1 MDAFESQHLNG
12 NSLRTERLR
21 NPKCT
26 IEELFTQPL
35 HLWGLRDKIQGVA
48 WRLPPTQSSLL
59 KSKRFPSWLGC
70 RGLAVLKHGKNY
82 YIVCPNSPQYY
93 VHEIVHILS
102 EAALPGSMHAPHT
115 WYIRSAHHTRSTYK
129 ATRTWHACDTRV
141 PCTCH
146 TRHVYGTHAIH
157 TGHIRSTHHTRST
170 YTATCT
176 WHVCDT
182 RVPCMCHTHL
192 MYGTSAT
199 HVVYM

>member
-12 NSLRTERLR
+12 NSLHTERLR

-35 HLWGLRDKIQGVA
+35 PLWGLRDKIQGVA

-59 KSKRFPSWLGC
+59 KSTRVPSWLGC

-82 YIVCPNSPQYY
+82 YIVCPNSPHY
-93 VHEIVHILS
+93 VQEIVHILS
-102 EAALPGSMHAPHT
+102 GAALPDSMHAPHT
-115 WYIRSAHHTRSTYK
+115 WHIRSRHHTRSTYK
-129 ATRTWHACDTRV
+129 ATCVWRVCDTRV
-141 PCTCH
+141 PCMCH
-146 TRHVYGTHAIH
+146 TRHVYGTRATHVTYTKHAPQ
-157 TGHIRSTHHTRST
+157 RST

-182 RVPCMCHTHL
+182 CTIHVPHTSRV
-192 MYGTSAT
+192 
-199 HVVYM
+199 